1 MKTLF
6 NIDWCSADML
16 VIMGPTASG
25 KTAFAVNV
33 AREINRRCLEGLLS
47 YSGCHII
54 SADSRQVYRDMNIG
68 TGKDLSEYEEIPY
81 HLIDIAE
88 AGEKYDLFR
97 YKKDFQEVYKNLRG
111 RNVFPI
117 LCGGSGLYIE
127 AVCKDYALREVAP
140 DTELRQKLE
149 QKSMEELIDMLTVLK
164 KEHGSE
170 PHNNTDFDTKKR
182 VIRAIEI
189 ELSQGADN
197 GGRTMEDAEYEKIA
211 PKRIKYLALAPDR
224 EIRNKRIDA
233 RLEARL
239 CEGMVEEVRALLE
252 RGIKAEDLIYYGL
265 EYKFI
270 TQYLT
275 GEISYDYMKEHLAI
289 AIHQFAKRQM
299 TWLRGMERRGI
310 EIEWLPSAVNNDE
323 RK

>member
-6 NIDWCSADML
+6 NIDWCRGDML
-16 VIMGPTASG
+16 AVMGPTASG
-25 KTAFAVNV
+25 KTAFAVNT
-33 AREINRRCLEGLLS
+33 AREVTNCCREGLLP
-47 YSGCHII
+47 YSGCEII
-54 SADSRQVYRDMNIG
+54 SADSRQVYRNMNIG
-68 TGKDLSEYEEIPY
+68 TGKDLAEYAEVPY

-97 YKKDFQEVYKNLRG
+97 YKKDFQKVYKDIKE

-127 AVCKDYALREVAP
+127 AVCKDYALKEVAP
-140 DTELRQKLE
+140 NPSLRKELE
-149 QKSMEELIDMLTVLK
+149 EKSMEELVEMLTALK
-164 KEHGSE
+164 RQHGSQ
-170 PHNNTDFDTKKR
+170 PHNNTDFDTRKR

-211 PKRIKYLALAPDR
+211 PKKIKYLALAPER

-233 RLEARL
+233 RLNARL
-239 CEGMVEEVRALLE
+239 REGMVEEVKALLE

-270 TQYLT
+270 TRYLT

-310 EIEWLPSAVNNDE
+310 EIEWLPAVE
-323 RK
+323 REE